1 MVKLFLGLVLCVP
14 LAVLA
19 ETITDFKSMFG
30 GEWYDNP
37 SCKGKVTYEYN
48 EGVMELY
55 NVSNG
60 PSHGT
65 GVTIFLTENKRNQN
79 GSYTVEGTQFN
90 KDMTDGFYAIFSG
103 NGKEMNINSF
113 QENTKIN
120 TTLYNCGSKYKSIF
134 DD

>member
-19 ETITDFKSMFG
+19 ETITEFKSMFG

-65 GVTIFLTENKRNQN
+65 GVTIFLTENKRNQD
-79 GSYTVEGTQFN
+79 GSYTVEGVQFN
-90 KDMTDGFYAIFSG
+90 KDMTDGFYAIFKG

-120 TTLYNCGSKYKSIF
+120 VTLYNCGTKYKSI
-134 DD
+134 

>member
-65 GVTIFLTENKRNQN
+65 GVTIFLTENKRNQD
-79 GSYTVEGTQFN
+79 GSYTVEGVQFN
-90 KDMTDGFYAIFSG
+90 KDMTDGFYAIFKG

-113 QENTKIN
+113 QEKAKIN
-120 TTLYNCGSKYKSIF
+120 VTLYNCGSKYKSI
-134 DD
+134 

>member
-48 EGVMELY
+48 EGVMEQY

-65 GVTIFLTENKRNQN
+65 GVTIFLTENKRNQD
-79 GSYTVEGTQFN
+79 GSYTVEGVQFN
-90 KDMTDGFYAIFSG
+90 KDMTDGFYAIFKG

-120 TTLYNCGSKYKSIF
+120 VTLYNCGTKYKSI
-134 DD
+134 

>member
-65 GVTIFLTENKRNQN
+65 GVTIFLTENKRNQD
-79 GSYTVEGTQFN
+79 GSYTVEGVQFN
-90 KDMTDGFYAIFSG
+90 KDMTDGFYAIFKG

-120 TTLYNCGSKYKSIF
+120 TTLYNCGSKYKSIA
-134 DD
+134 DM

>member
-1 MVKLFLGLVLCVP
+1 MKLFLGLVLCVP

-65 GVTIFLTENKRNQN
+65 GVTIFLTENKRNQD
-79 GSYTVEGTQFN
+79 GSYTVEGVQFN
-90 KDMTDGFYAIFSG
+90 KDMTDGFYAIFKG

-120 TTLYNCGSKYKSIF
+120 VTLYNCGTKYKSI
-134 DD
+134 

>member
-65 GVTIFLTENKRNQN
+65 GVTIFLTENKRNQD
-79 GSYTVEGTQFN
+79 GSYTVEGVQFN
-90 KDMTDGFYAIFSG
+90 KDMTDGIYAIFKG

-120 TTLYNCGSKYKSIF
+120 VTLYNCGTKYKSI
-134 DD
+134 

>member
-65 GVTIFLTENKRNQN
+65 GVTIFLTENRRNQN
-79 GSYTVEGTQFN
+79 GSYTVEGVQFN

-113 QENTKIN
+113 QEKAQIN
-120 TTLYNCGSKYKSIF
+120 VTLYNCGSKYKSI
-134 DD
+134 

>member
-1 MVKLFLGLVLCVP
+1 MKSLLGLLMCVP

-19 ETITDFKSMFG
+19 DTGDDFKRMFG

-65 GVTIFLTENKRNQN
+65 GVTIFLTENKRNQD
-79 GSYTVEGTQFN
+79 GSYTVEGVQFN
-90 KDMTDGFYAIFSG
+90 KDMTDGFYAIFKG

-120 TTLYNCGSKYKSIF
+120 VTLYNCGTKYKSI
-134 DD
+134 